1 MSSTPGT
8 GDEAERQTRYY
19 VLGILTLVYA
29 FNFVDRQILVIL
41 QESIK
46 ADLRLSDTQLGLL
59 SGTWFA
65 AIYAIAGIP
74 IARLADH
81 RNRRNIIALSLA
93 FWSAMTA
100 LSGMAQNYFQLIA
113 ARMGLAAG
121 QAGCSPPAHS
131 MISDYFPFSQRATAL
146 SIYSTGI
153 FIGIMLAYLAGGWIN
168 EFFGWRTAFVVVALP
183 GLIMALILRFT
194 VREPRRGL
202 SDGLSD
208 DEAPPPFWSSVKLLW
223 KNPAFRYIMLGCSFC
238 AFVNTGTG
246 YWVPPYLERLHG
258 MSSGQIGTVL
268 APIAGI
274 GGAASVFMAGFL
286 SDRLGKGDPRWYLWI
301 PAIGA
306 FFSTPLKVFYFSS
319 SDTTLVLVAIAA
331 AQLLDTF
338 FLGPSI
344 AACHGLVS
352 PRLRA
357 LASSFLFFSLTAIG
371 VGFGPLLVGA
381 ISDAGS
387 ATWGADSLRVGLL
400 TVTMAGPLAALAFVI
415 GGKAFAREMRKKES
429 AEVAGIE

>member
-1 MSSTPGT
+1 MNGFPHESA
-8 GDEAERQTRYY
+8 AESAQTRYY

-29 FNFVDRQILVIL
+29 FNFVDRHILVIL

-46 ADLRLSDTQLGLL
+46 ADLGLSDTQLGLL

-65 AIYAIAGIP
+65 VIYAVAGIP
-74 IARLADH
+74 IARWADQG
-81 RNRRNIIALSLA
+81 NRRNIIALSLA
-93 FWSAMTA
+93 FWSTMTA
-100 LSGMAQNYFQLIA
+100 LSGMAQSYFQLIA
-113 ARMGLAAG
+113 ARVGLATG

-131 MISDYFPFSQRATAL
+131 MISDYFPFSQRGRAL
-146 SIYSTGI
+146 SVYSTGI
-153 FIGIMLAYLAGGWIN
+153 FIGIMLAYLAGGWVN
-168 EFFGWRTAFVVVALP
+168 EFFGWRIAFVVVGLP
-183 GLIMALILRFT
+183 GLIMALVVRFT
-194 VREPRRGL
+194 LREPRRGL
-202 SDGLSD
+202 SDGTTE
-208 DEAPPPFWSSVKLLW
+208 DEAPPPFWDSVKLLW
-223 KNPAFRYIMLGCSFC
+223 RNPAFRYIMLGCSFC

-274 GGAASVFMAGFL
+274 GGAASVFLAGYL

-306 FFSTPLKVFYFSS
+306 LFSTPLKVFYFSS
-319 SDTTLVLVAIAA
+319 SDTTLVLVAIAC
-331 AQLLDTF
+331 AQILDTF

-357 LASSFLFFSLTAIG
+357 LASSLLFFSLTIIG
-371 VGFGPLLVGA
+371 VGLGPLLVGA
-381 ISDAGS
+381 ISDGGA
-387 ATWGADSLRVGLL
+387 ATWGADSLRVGLI
-400 TVTMAGPLAALAFVI
+400 TVTMAGPFAALAFVM
-415 GGKAFAREMRKKES
+415 GGKSFAREMKKREL
-429 AEVAGIE
+429 AAAVE